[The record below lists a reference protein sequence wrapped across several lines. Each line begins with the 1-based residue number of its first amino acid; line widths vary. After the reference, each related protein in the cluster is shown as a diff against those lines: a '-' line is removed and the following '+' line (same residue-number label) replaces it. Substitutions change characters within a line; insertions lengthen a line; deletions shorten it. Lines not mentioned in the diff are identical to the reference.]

1 MTNQIS
7 VIDQLGFA
15 DSKATRSEMA
25 AAIIN
30 NVSEGVT
37 DPLQVH
43 YHLKCLED
51 LIKQVTASD
60 RFRDA
65 LITEAVKYG
74 KFFDFKNSRMDV
86 KEVGTKYDFTVC
98 NDPEWNELNGQM
110 EAIKFKMKHR
120 EATLKTLPISGMDIV
135 SPETGEVTKIY
146 PPTKSSTTS
155 ISVTL
160 K

>member
-15 DSKATRSEMA
+15 DSKATRSEIA
-25 AAIIN
+25 DTIVN
-30 NVSEGVT
+30 NVTEGIT

-51 LIKQVTASD
+51 LIKQVTVND
-60 RFRDA
+60 TFKDA
-65 LITEAVKYG
+65 LLTEAAKYG
-74 KFFDFKNSRMDV
+74 KSFEFKSSRMDI

-98 NDPEWNELNGQM
+98 NDPEWIKLNTEL
-110 EAIKFKMKHR
+110 EDLKFKVKHR
-120 EATLKTLPISGMDIV
+120 ESTLKTLPLSGMDIIL
-135 SPETGEVTKIY
+135 SETGEVVTIY
-146 PPTKSSTTS
+146 PPAKSSTTS